1 MESKVNYAVVGL
13 FVILFGMLGAVIVV
27 WLIGSGSMRSNYK
40 NYIVYTS
47 ENISGLHTD
56 STVRYKGLDIGKVSK
71 IVIDKKHPNFIKIYI
86 EVSKNIPIKKN
97 TIATISS
104 SGLTGISYI
113 NLSYSKYPY
122 KPLFK
127 IKAKYPVIYTKPNQL
142 EKVLNKLP
150 KIINSINNAFNKINA
165 AFNQHTINSIQETTS
180 NINKLTKELRKTN
193 LKAQKLLKDSDK
205 LIYSLQKDLNNIDA
219 VTNLVKKTV
228 IDIDNLTKNLNSTT
242 SYTKETLIKEGIST
256 LKETKR
262 TLLELKQLIIEIR
275 RNPSIIIKGK
285 KEFNPIKDEKK

>member
-13 FVILFGMLGAVIVV
+13 FVIFFGMLGAIIVV

-71 IVIDKKHPNFIKIYI
+71 IEIDKKHPNFIKIYI
-86 EVSKNIPIKKN
+86 EVEKSIPIEKN

-113 NLSYSKYPY
+113 NLSYSKHPY
-122 KPLFK
+122 KPLLK
-127 IKAKYPVIYTKPNQL
+127 IKTEYPVIYTKPNQL
-142 EKVLNKLP
+142 EEVLDKLP
-150 KIINSINNAFNKINA
+150 RIINSINNTFNKINA
-165 AFNQHTINSIQETTS
+165 AFNQHTINSIQETAT

-193 LKAQKLLKDSDK
+193 LKAQKLLEESDK
-205 LIYSLQKDLNNIDA
+205 FIYSLQKDSNNIDT
-219 VTNLVKKTV
+219 VTNLVKKTI
-228 IDIDNLTKNLNSTT
+228 IDIDNLTKNLNGTT
-242 SYTKETLIKEGIST
+242 TYTKETLIKEGTST

-262 TLLELKQLIIEIR
+262 ALLELKQLIIDIR
-275 RNPSIIIKGK
+275 RNPSIIIRGR
-285 KEFNPIKDEKK
+285 KEFNPIKDSKK

>member
-13 FVILFGMLGAVIVV
+13 FVILFGMLGAIIVV

-86 EVSKNIPIKKN
+86 EVSKDIPIKKN

-113 NLSYSKYPY
+113 NLSYSKHQL
-122 KPLFK
+122 KPFFK

-142 EKVLNKLP
+142 EEVLNKLP
-150 KIINSINNAFNKINA
+150 KIVNSINNAFSKINV
-165 AFNQHTINSIQETTS
+165 AFNQHTINSIQETAS

-205 LIYSLQKDLNNIDA
+205 LIYSLQKDSNNIDA

-242 SYTKETLIKEGIST
+242 AYTKKTLIKEGTST

-262 TLLELKQLIIEIR
+262 ALLELKQLIIEIK
-275 RNPSIIIKGK
+275 RNPSIIIRGR
-285 KEFNPIKDEKK
+285 KEFNPIEDSEK